1 MRFIFAALL
10 AALLAACSGSGAII
24 RPLDASRPPTVYVE
38 PMDGDGFGLHQ
49 KIESALA
56 KRGFD
61 PVSDP
66 ARASM
71 RLRARYTFAA
81 TDTVATVRL
90 SDAATGDGIYYGEG
104 KNAGWGTLMD
114 PGGAIMGCFERALSD
129 LPRR

>member
-1 MRFIFAALL
+1 MKTVFAVLL
-10 AALLAACSGSGAII
+10 ALALSACSGAGSVI
-24 RPLDASRPPTVYVE
+24 RPLDSSKPPTVYIE
-38 PMDGDGFGLHQ
+38 PMEGDGFGLHQ

-56 KRGFD
+56 LRGFD

-71 RLRARYTFAA
+71 RLRARYTFAP

-104 KNAGWGTLMD
+104 KNGGFGTLLH
-114 PGGAIMGCFERALSD
+114 PGAAIMGCFERALAD
-129 LPRR
+129 LPRP